1 MVSSRLGLGV
11 FLLLIV
17 ILPSLILSKPS
28 GKPFGFLQHLEGCQK
43 GMTMKGVHQLKR
55 YLEKF
60 GYLHYDDDDNINHLN
75 GDEFDDHLE
84 SAIKTYQLNYGLKV
98 TGSLD
103 SQTVNEMM
111 KPRCGVADIIDGR
124 TRMRSGNEK
133 NQYGLLFKFFD
144 GNPKWPA
151 SQTHLTYRF
160 RSMVEVVDLQAL
172 SSVMSRAFAKWAA
185 VTHFTFAEAAPE
197 TLADIE
203 IGFYRLDHGDGA
215 SFDGS
220 GGVVAHSAA
229 PTAGVSHYDADE
241 KWSSSDPNE
250 TEMDLESVALHEI
263 GHLLGLQ
270 HSDVPGAVMVSG
282 IGPGVIKRELQPDD
296 IQGIHTSYNIS
307 G

>member
-1 MVSSRLGLGV
+1 M
-11 FLLLIV
+11 
-17 ILPSLILSKPS
+17 LPSLILSKPS
-28 GKPFGFLQHLEGCQK
+28 VKPFGFLQHLEGCQK
-43 GMTMKGVHQLKR
+43 GMTKKGVHQLKL
-55 YLEKF
+55 YLKFF
-60 GYLHYDDDDNINHLN
+60 GYLHYDDDHINHLN
-75 GDEFDDHLE
+75 GDDVFDDHLE

-103 SQTVNEMM
+103 SQTVKEMM

-124 TRMRSGNEK
+124 TRMPSGNKK
-133 NQYGLLFKFFD
+133 NQYGLLFNFFD
-144 GNPKWPA
+144 GNLKWPA

-160 RSMVEVVDLQAL
+160 RSMIEVVDLQAL
-172 SSVMSRAFAKWAA
+172 RSVMSRAFTKWAA

-197 TLADIE
+197 TIANIE
-203 IGFYRLDHGDGA
+203 IGFYRLEHGDGA
-215 SFDGS
+215 SFDGP

-229 PTAGVSHYDADE
+229 PTGGISHYDADE
-241 KWSSSDPNE
+241 KWSTGNPNE

-270 HSDVPGAVMVSG
+270 HSADPGAVMVSG

-296 IQGIHTSYNIS
+296 IQGIRTLYNLS